1 MNAVLD
7 DLGRT
12 LAALAPP
19 APRAEGR
26 VEQYDGLVAET
37 SGFPVSP
44 GAVCEIDVEGDSPAR
59 AAVMRFARGANHLLL
74 EEPGAAIR
82 PGAPVR
88 VVSQGVEAAVGDA
101 LLGRVVDADG
111 RPLDGGAPVET
122 AGLWPMKGRP
132 RNPLGQHPVDRP
144 LDVGVRA
151 INAALTVG
159 RGQRLGIIAGSGV
172 GKSVL
177 IEMMAHNTD
186 ADVIVVGLIG
196 ERAREVG
203 AFTRAIMGNGTAG
216 RCAVVATPADRS
228 PLQRLRAA
236 DRASAIAESFR
247 ARGRHVL
254 LILDSLTR
262 VAHARREVGLA
273 LGEPPTSKGYPASA
287 LSAIPTLIERA
298 GPGGPGEGS
307 VTAFFTILAD
317 GDDPDDPVVDT
328 ARAILDGHL
337 VLSRS
342 LAQMGHFPAID
353 LPASVSR
360 VMNDL
365 VGDAHRAAAQRLRR
379 RVAVYMENRDLLL
392 MGGHTPGQDPELDA
406 AVRLWP
412 EIRAFLTQDMTQPAR
427 FAESVAALDRLMAE
441 ETG

>member
-1 MNAVLD
+1 MNAMLD
-7 DLGRT
+7 SLDR
-12 LAALAPP
+12 ALRAV
-19 APRAEGR
+19 APRPPQVEGR
-26 VEQYDGLVAET
+26 AVQYDGLLLET

-44 GAVCEIDVEGDSPAR
+44 GAVCEIDVEDARPAR
-59 AAVMRFARGANHLLL
+59 AAVMRFARGANHLLM

-82 PGAPVR
+82 PGARVR
-88 VVSQGVEAAVGDA
+88 VVSHGAEAAVGDA
-101 LLGRVVDADG
+101 LLGRVIDADG
-111 RPLDGGAPVET
+111 QPLDGGAAVAT
-122 AGLWPMKGRP
+122 QNSWPMRGRQ
-132 RNPLGQHPVDRP
+132 RNPLGHQPVDYR

-159 RGQRLGIIAGSGV
+159 RGQRVGIIAGSGV

-203 AFTRAIMGNGTAG
+203 AFTRAIMRNGTAG
-216 RCAVVATPADRS
+216 RCSIVATPADRS

-236 DRASAIAESFR
+236 DRACAIAEAFR
-247 ARGRHVL
+247 AQGRHVL

-262 VAHARREVGLA
+262 VAHARREVGLS

-287 LSAIPTLIERA
+287 LSAIPALIERA
-298 GPGGPGEGS
+298 GPGDAGEGS
-307 VTAFFTILAD
+307 ITAFYTILAD
-317 GDDPDDPVVDT
+317 GDDQDDPVVDT

-337 VLSRS
+337 VLSRA
-342 LAQMGHFPAID
+342 LAKMSFFPAID

-365 VGDAHRAAAQRLRR
+365 VTPEHRAVAQRLRR
-379 RVAVYMENRDLLL
+379 LVALYMENRDLML
-392 MGGHTPGQDPELDA
+392 MGGYTPGQDAELDA

-412 EIRAFLTQDMTQPAR
+412 RLRGFLTQDVSQPAG
-427 FAESVAALDRLMAE
+427 FEESVAELEQLMAE
-441 ETG
+441 DGG